1 MQGACAGTPAPDAQ
15 LTPPLQSDMAC
26 RILIKEDFMNLK
38 TAASSGMLWLHD
50 LYLEVCSYGVWWSS
64 WWLEL

>member
-1 MQGACAGTPAPDAQ
+1 
-15 LTPPLQSDMAC
+15 MAC